1 MFTTSLFQLFIA
13 TFLFVI
19 ARNELLG
26 TQQGSS
32 YGLNQLVSPLFWL
45 HEVAVHYNS

>member
-1 MFTTSLFQLFIA
+1 MFITSLSQLFIA
-13 TFLFVI
+13 TFL

-32 YGLNQLVSPLFWL
+32 YGFDQLVSALFWL
-45 HEVAVHYNS
+45 HRVAVHYNS